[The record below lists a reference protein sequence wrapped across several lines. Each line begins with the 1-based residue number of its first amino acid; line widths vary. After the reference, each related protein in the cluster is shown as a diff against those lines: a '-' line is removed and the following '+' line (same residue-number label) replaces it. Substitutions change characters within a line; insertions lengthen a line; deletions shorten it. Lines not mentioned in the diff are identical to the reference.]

1 MKTVISKSDEFKM
14 NSGLNSNNK
23 IKILKYKKDSMRM
36 NQPETFFMKQKDIYL
51 IKLFSHKGLSNAVKL
66 ISPRTHSKVLLPK
79 LNFDFDKNLIKSKK
93 FDKKIKKESTS
104 RNLFK
109 SYSMQ
114 NKLSLSNKTLKPIP
128 KFSIVLSPV
137 HIRNNICLN
146 SSINITSNNT
156 TMNRNVNVNKKCVI
170 KFSHKSENTN
180 NLLIK
185 GTNVNEQGS
194 QTTFYNS

>member
-1 MKTVISKSDEFKM
+1 M
-14 NSGLNSNNK
+14 NSGFNSNNK

-51 IKLFSHKGLSNAVKL
+51 IKLFSHKGLSNAVNL

-79 LNFDFDKNLIKSKK
+79 LNFEFDKNFKKSKK
-93 FDKKIKKESTS
+93 FENKIGKERTS
-104 RNLFK
+104 RNLLK

-128 KFSIVLSPV
+128 KFSIVLSPI

-146 SSINITSNNT
+146 SSINSTSNNT
-156 TMNRNVNVNKKCVI
+156 TMNRNVNVNKKKCVI
-170 KFSHKSENTN
+170 NYYNKSENTN
-180 NLLIK
+180 NMLIK
-185 GTNVNEQGS
+185 GINVNEQGS